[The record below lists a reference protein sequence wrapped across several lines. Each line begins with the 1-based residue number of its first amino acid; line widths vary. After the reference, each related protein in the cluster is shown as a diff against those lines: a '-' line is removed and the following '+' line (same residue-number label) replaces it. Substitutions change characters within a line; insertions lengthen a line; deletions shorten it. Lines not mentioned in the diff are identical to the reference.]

1 MGVGSRYPAAMGR
14 WAPGA
19 ESRLRDA
26 ALELFAGRGYEAT
39 TVADIA
45 ERAGLTARTFFRY
58 FADKREVLFGGSA
71 TLLDEV
77 TRAARSAPADASPI
91 ETVAAALDAFAA
103 TVGQDRSWSR
113 RRRAVIDS
121 TPELLERELV
131 KLATMSHRLA
141 DVLRERGVPDPDAA
155 LVAEAGLGVLRV
167 AFDTWTATADGPPL
181 DEIMRS
187 SLERLRAA
195 VG

>member
-1 MGVGSRYPAAMGR
+1 MSPGSRYPAAMGR

-26 ALELFAGRGYEAT
+26 ALELFTERGYEAT

-71 TLLDEV
+71 ALLDAV
-77 TRAARSAPADASPI
+77 TRAARTAPADATPLQ
-91 ETVAAALDAFAA
+91 TVAAALDAFAT
-103 TVGQDRSWSR
+103 TVGQDHAWSR
-113 RRRAVIDS
+113 RRRAVIDAN
-121 TPELLERELV
+121 PELLERELV
-131 KLATMSHRLA
+131 KLATMAQQLA
-141 DVLRERGVPDPDAA
+141 DVLRGRGVPDPDAA

-167 AFDTWTATADGPPL
+167 AFDQWTAADDAPPL
-181 DEIMRS
+181 ATIMQTA
-187 SLERLRAA
+187 LGRLRSA